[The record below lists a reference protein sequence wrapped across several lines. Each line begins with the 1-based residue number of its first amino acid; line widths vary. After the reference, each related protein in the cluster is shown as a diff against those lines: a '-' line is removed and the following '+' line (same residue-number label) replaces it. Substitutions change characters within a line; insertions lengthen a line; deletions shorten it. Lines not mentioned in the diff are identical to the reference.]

1 MPITPDRHPAW
12 ASARV
17 FRRASA
23 ALALMLVV
31 SATGC
36 LSSLNKH
43 SVALSNAI
51 TPVLDQ
57 ATQAYRDANTL
68 HDQRTDF
75 DAIQQFDQTSPV
87 YNPRNVQPL
96 LSEKDIQVRLAVL
109 AAFQSY
115 AQSLVAI
122 TSGTDSPELDAAAVS
137 VGTNLT
143 GLGNTVAP
151 SIEGVLGIA
160 AATPA
165 ASSTS
170 TSTSTATPA
179 ISTTAQNGIST
190 ATNALAQFLINKK
203 VKSQLPGIIETMDPS
218 VQSLCELLEKD
229 IDALHDIETKDNDYV
244 INQETL
250 FLRTATMDPEL
261 RRQQIMKLPA
271 LVRQQRAAD
280 ENIQN
285 LKASI
290 VRLALTHHAL
300 AAEAQ
305 GNNPESLL
313 ARMAELQAVA
323 ANLGSFYS
331 SLSAN

>member
-1 MPITPDRHPAW
+1 
-12 ASARV
+12 
-17 FRRASA
+17 
-23 ALALMLVV
+23 
-31 SATGC
+31 
-36 LSSLNKH
+36 
-43 SVALSNAI
+43 
-51 TPVLDQ
+51 
-57 ATQAYRDANTL
+57 
-68 HDQRTDF
+68 
-75 DAIQQFDQTSPV
+75 
-87 YNPRNVQPL
+87 
-96 LSEKDIQVRLAVL
+96 
-109 AAFQSY
+109 
-115 AQSLVAI
+115 
-122 TSGTDSPELDAAAVS
+122 
-137 VGTNLT
+137 
-143 GLGNTVAP
+143 
-151 SIEGVLGIA
+151 
-160 AATPA
+160 
-165 ASSTS
+165 
-170 TSTSTATPA
+170 
-179 ISTTAQNGIST
+179 
-190 ATNALAQFLINKK
+190 
-203 VKSQLPGIIETMDPS
+203 MDPS

>member
-122 TSGTDSPELDAAAVS
+122 TSGTDSPNS
-137 VGTNLT
+137 TQPRYRS
-143 GLGNTVAP
+143 AP
-151 SIEGVLGIA
+151 IS
-160 AATPA
+160 PA
-165 ASSTS
+165 WAIPSRLPSKAFSAS
-170 TSTSTATPA
+170 PP
-179 ISTTAQNGIST
+179 
-190 ATNALAQFLINKK
+190 
-203 VKSQLPGIIETMDPS
+203 LPRPQARPRHPPPLPPLPS
-218 VQSLCELLEKD
+218 RRQ
-229 IDALHDIETKDNDYV
+229 
-244 INQETL
+244 
-250 FLRTATMDPEL
+250 LRTESP
-261 RRQQIMKLPA
+261 LPPMPS
-271 LVRQQRAAD
+271 R
-280 ENIQN
+280 N
-285 LKASI
+285 
-290 VRLALTHHAL
+290 
-300 AAEAQ
+300 
-305 GNNPESLL
+305 
-313 ARMAELQAVA
+313 
-323 ANLGSFYS
+323 F
-331 SLSAN
+331 